1 MTMPGMFYTVVS
13 EFDGFTGGPLCWE
26 TSPMVASRSQAE
38 AMQREA
44 QHCYGRTWIAEVHVL
59 PHTLRYPDDEP

>member
-1 MTMPGMFYTVVS
+1 MTAIPGMFYTVVS

-26 TSPMVASRSQAE
+26 TSPMVATRAQAE

-44 QHCYGRTWIAEVHVL
+44 QPCYGRTWIAEVHIL
-59 PHTLRYPDDEP
+59 THTLHDPDHD